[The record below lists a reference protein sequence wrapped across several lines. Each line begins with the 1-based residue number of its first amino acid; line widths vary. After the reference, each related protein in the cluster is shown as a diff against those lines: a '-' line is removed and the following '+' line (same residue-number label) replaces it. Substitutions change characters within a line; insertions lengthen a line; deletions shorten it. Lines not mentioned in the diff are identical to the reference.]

1 MTASEWWSIGG
12 TLLIGLFV
20 AYLDRTNLSVAMP
33 QLSKTWALPATTS
46 R

>member
-1 MTASEWWSIGG
+1 MF
-12 TLLIGLFV
+12 IGLFV

-33 QLSKTWALPATTS
+33 QLSKDLGFAGDNFAVTANG